1 LVVSQNSGEKDG
13 VPPSWWA
20 LSFIPDS
27 EYVEQVTRLLFA
39 AGCSGLWEKERSG
52 GRPVTVAYFPFDRR
66 DELTALCRR
75 LSPFLLGSGAV
86 EVEKIDQQN
95 WMEGWKEH
103 FKPVRLTPSW
113 LVMPPWWPV
122 AKPPPP
128 RIIIHPGMAFGTGTH
143 ETTRLAAGL
152 LEKNLRPGDSV
163 LDVGTGSA
171 VLAILAHKLGAGHI
185 FALDID
191 EDALENAAENC
202 RLNGCEQEVRLSSTP
217 LDAFGETCDLV
228 IANIIAP
235 VLVELAPR
243 LAARVVTGG
252 CLILSGIL
260 VEQSSQVEKIY
271 TALGCTVEQMQT
283 DGEWVAMQCRR

>member
-1 LVVSQNSGEKDG
+1 MSQNFGEKDD

-20 LSFIPDS
+20 LSFTPDP
-27 EYVEQVTRLLFA
+27 EYNEQVTRLLFA
-39 AGCSGLWEKERSG
+39 AGCSGVWEREKNDGQLE
-52 GRPVTVAYFPFDRR
+52 TVAYFPFDRQE
-66 DELTALCRR
+66 ELTVLCRR
-75 LSPFLLGSGAV
+75 LIPFLLDHGAV

-103 FKPVRLTPSW
+103 FRPVKLTPSW

-122 AKPPPP
+122 AGQAPE

-143 ETTRLAAGL
+143 ETTRLAARL
-152 LEKNLRPGDSV
+152 LENNLQPGASV

-202 RLNGCEQEVRLSSTP
+202 RLNNCEQAVRLSSMP
-217 LDAFGETCDLV
+217 LAVFEKTCDLV
-228 IANIIAP
+228 VANIIAP
-235 VLVELAPR
+235 VLVKLALQLVAR
-243 LAARVVTGG
+243 LNPGG

-260 VEQSSQVEKIY
+260 LEQLEKVEKIY
-271 TALGCTVEQMQT
+271 VDLGCTVEQVLA
-283 DGEWVAMQCRR
+283 DDEWVAMQCRR